1 MSLLSPAP
9 APSQLLTIG
18 QSTSSACNFQIYKH
32 RFLICSPGHGQEG
45 HEDLLKHGDIGNT
58 VSPAGLE
65 VPPPLGPKWDRW
77 ASDPPVCSLLV
88 WEHWIC
94 ARVFFAHQ
102 PHLGPSG
109 GDFKASWR
117 NCMQHSHITLVT
129 AKCFQVDNCAEAWL
143 CP

>member
-45 HEDLLKHGDIGNT
+45 HKDLLKHGDIGN
-58 VSPAGLE
+58 
-65 VPPPLGPKWDRW
+65 
-77 ASDPPVCSLLV
+77 
-88 WEHWIC
+88 
-94 ARVFFAHQ
+94 
-102 PHLGPSG
+102 
-109 GDFKASWR
+109 
-117 NCMQHSHITLVT
+117 MQHSHITLVT

-143 CP
+143 WYLICLWSVGKGAGRTGLQLNIVSDVFMFNDYPSVYDIAK